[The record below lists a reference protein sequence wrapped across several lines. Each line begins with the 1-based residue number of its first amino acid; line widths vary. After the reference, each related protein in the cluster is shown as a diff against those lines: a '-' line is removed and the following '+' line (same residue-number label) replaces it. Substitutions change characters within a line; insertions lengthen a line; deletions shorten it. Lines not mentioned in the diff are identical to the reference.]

1 MAVKCK
7 DLTYSI
13 VSPLTVRIGGGT
25 KALTAHKVDNIIHS
39 LEGESEKEICLTLG
53 LTIEVRK
60 QKYKINI
67 IEEKLIGGILVYEV
81 SIAKRTKSFYYLLP
95 MIGPHKELFM
105 LDKLVNVFIATENNS
120 DCIALLYRFSADP
133 LFLQLEKAFKQFS
146 YFREVE
152 DIDPY
157 HVLFVFNVPD
167 KYRREYNKFIKGQY
181 SKLVKMYKL
190 HILEF
195 FNLDKNSQVCQVL
208 FKSSKRKKLLEN
220 ILGVTLPDDSELLS
234 IVDSKEVY
242 DSKIYKPKKLL

>member
-25 KALTAHKVDNIIHS
+25 KALTAHKIDKVIHS
-39 LEGESEKEICLTLG
+39 LHGDTEKEICLTLG

-81 SIAKRTKSFYYLLP
+81 SVAKRTKSFYYLLP

-105 LDKLVNVFIATENNS
+105 LDKLVNVFIGTEKNS
-120 DCIALLYRFSADP
+120 DCIALLYRWSSDP
-133 LFLQLEKAFKQFS
+133 LFLQLEKAFKKFS

-167 KYRREYNKFIKGQY
+167 KYRKEYNKFIKGKY

-195 FNLDKNSQVCQVL
+195 FNLDKDSQICQVL
-208 FKSSKRKKLLEN
+208 FKSAKRKKLLEE
-220 ILGVTLPDDSELLS
+220 ILGAHLPDESELLS
-234 IVDSKEVY
+234 IVDSKEIY